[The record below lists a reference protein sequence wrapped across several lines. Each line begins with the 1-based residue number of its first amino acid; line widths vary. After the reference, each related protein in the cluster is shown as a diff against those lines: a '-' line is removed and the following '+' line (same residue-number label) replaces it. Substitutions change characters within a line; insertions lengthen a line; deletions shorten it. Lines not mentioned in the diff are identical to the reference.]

1 VYIVYDI
8 EHNQIALEQTNF
20 EAPGSEVYEI
30 PSGASGIPLLSGQA
44 SSVTQVP
51 QSHFTT
57 IQTSSSAR
65 IPTHLDTA
73 ATAEV
78 TLTTKSGS
86 MSSTGGGGTAMPTST
101 IISTSASTSTQTATP
116 AGSSATSKSSALKVV
131 PMFRENGLNVLS
143 VSILL
148 GLAGGFCFPVL

>member
-1 VYIVYDI
+1 MYIIYDI

-20 EAPGSEVYEI
+20 EAPGSEVHEI
-30 PSGASGIPLLSGQA
+30 PSGASGISLLSGQA

-116 AGSSATSKSSALKVV
+116 GSSATSKSSALKVV
-131 PMFRENGLNVLS
+131 PMFRGNGLNVLS